1 MDEENIKHN
10 EILKAVGDLSE
21 KTDTILEAI
30 GHFSDKTEER
40 FDAVDKRFEGVDKR
54 FDAVDKRFDAVDKRF
69 EGVDKRFE
77 GVDKRFEG
85 VEKRL
90 DRIESN
96 MVTKDYLDDKLSDL
110 HGDLTVLIRK
120 EDHKLAH
127 LVNILETRKV
137 ISPQD
142 ANAIFALEP
151 FPHLQ

>member
-1 MDEENIKHN
+1 MDAENEKHN

-30 GHFSDKTEER
+30 GHFSDKTEE
-40 FDAVDKRFEGVDKR
+40 
-54 FDAVDKRFDAVDKRF
+54 RFDAVDKRF

>member
-40 FDAVDKRFEGVDKR
+40 FDA
-54 FDAVDKRFDAVDKRF
+54 
-69 EGVDKRFE
+69 VDKRFE

>member
-54 FDAVDKRFDAVDKRF
+54 FDAVDKRFDA
-69 EGVDKRFE
+69 
-77 GVDKRFEG
+77 VDKRFEG

>member
-30 GHFSDKTEER
+30 GHFSDKTEE
-40 FDAVDKRFEGVDKR
+40 
-54 FDAVDKRFDAVDKRF
+54 RFDAVDKRF